1 MINIPAL
8 HLAKIATQMGL
19 YPQVETS
26 SRIEVSQDFALVN
39 ASKMLVS
46 IQYPVF
52 YYIKN
57 MHVVGMPSPNKILK
71 AQG

>member
-26 SRIEVSQDFALVN
+26 FRIDITHIHNPGEC
-39 ASKMLVS
+39 
-46 IQYPVF
+46 
-52 YYIKN
+52 IKN
-57 MHVVGMPSPNKILK
+57 VGQYSVSSFLLYKKHACSWHAL
-71 AQG
+71 A

>member
-26 SRIEVSQDFALVN
+26 FRKEIS
-39 ASKMLVS
+39 
-46 IQYPVF
+46 
-52 YYIKN
+52 
-57 MHVVGMPSPNKILK
+57 H
-71 AQG
+71 